1 MEVCA
6 RLRLAYAIVYAC
18 SNGEN
23 CVYCNAILS
32 REWIWQVELADI
44 MSVEVLLSNAVAN
57 C

>member
-6 RLRLAYAIVYAC
+6 RLLLAYAIVYAC